1 MDFGVRAVDVC
12 RIMCYAGRVKRF
24 GSIALF
30 ITLLTAAHAQPQAPP
45 IAIAAEPAISAER
58 LHPAYKLPARCFAYV
73 GNESDAKTWKL
84 PYRLADGAPDV
95 KRLPAAIQAVLTG
108 YRGKKVS
115 GIPEQRVPDV
125 LSNLGRAAAQAGKMP
140 FQDPKAAAVYRQ
152 LQTALEE
159 SGRLEEIKAA
169 RQEK

>member
-1 MDFGVRAVDVC
+1 M
-12 RIMCYAGRVKRF
+12 MCYASRVKRF
-24 GSIALF
+24 RSLALF
-30 ITLLTAAHAQPQAPP
+30 ITLLVAAPAQLQAPA
-45 IAIAAEPAISAER
+45 IAIAAESELSAER

-95 KRLPAAIQAVLTG
+95 KRLPAAVQALLTG
-108 YRGKKVS
+108 YRGRKVS
-115 GIPEQRVPDV
+115 GIPEDRVPEV

-152 LQTALEE
+152 LQTALEK

-169 RQEK
+169 RQQK